1 MATTL
6 ASDIAFTQL
15 SMRTKKAI
23 LGQCLFLTFALALPS
38 ITHSL
43 GYHYLYSLPMH
54 WMVLFTGLTYG
65 PISGMILGMAIIT
78 ASFLL
83 VGMPASMDL
92 PLMIPEMAVYG
103 LVTGL
108 LKKKVTAFGSLAVGM
123 IAGRIVY
130 SILFSQTGRLDAYN
144 SVFQFVELIWGPG
157 LATAIL
163 QIVFLPL
170 LSGLYINWIKD

>member
-15 SMRTKKAI
+15 PMRTKKAV

-54 WMVLFTGLTYG
+54 WMVLFAGLTYG

-130 SILFSQTGRLDAYN
+130 TILFSLTGRLAAYR
-144 SVFQFVELIWGPG
+144 SVFEFVEMIWGPG
-157 LATAIL
+157 LTTAIL

-170 LSGLYINWIKD
+170 LSGFYINWIKD

>member
-15 SMRTKKAI
+15 PMQTKKAI
-23 LGQCLFLTFALALPS
+23 LGQSLFLTFALAIPS

-43 GYHYLYSLPMH
+43 GYHYLYALPLH
-54 WMVLFTGLTYG
+54 WMVLFAGLTYG
-65 PISGMILGMAIIT
+65 PISGMILGLAIPVI
-78 ASFLL
+78 SFQL
-83 VGMPASMDL
+83 VGMPVSMDL
-92 PLMIPEMAVYG
+92 PLMLPELSVYG
-103 LVTGL
+103 LFTGL
-108 LKKKVTAFGSLAVGM
+108 LKKKVTAFGSLAIGM

-130 SILFSQTGRLDAYN
+130 SILFSLTGRLDAYT

>member
-1 MATTL
+1 LATTL

-15 SMRTKKAI
+15 PMRTKKAI
-23 LGQCLFLTFALALPS
+23 LGQCLCLTFALALPS

-43 GYHYLYSLPMH
+43 GYHYLYALPMH
-54 WMVLFTGLTYG
+54 WMVLFAGLTYG

-83 VGMPASMDL
+83 VGMPLSMDL

-103 LVTGL
+103 LFTGL

-130 SILFSQTGRLDAYN
+130 TILFSLTGRLAAYR
-144 SVFQFVELIWGPG
+144 SVFQFVDMIWGPG

>member
-23 LGQCLFLTFALALPS
+23 LGQCLFLTFALAIPS
-38 ITHSL
+38 LTHSL
-43 GYHYLYSLPMH
+43 GYHYLYALPMH
-54 WMVLFTGLTYG
+54 WMVLFAGLTYG
-65 PISGMILGMAIIT
+65 PISGMILGIAIIT
-78 ASFLL
+78 ASYLL
-83 VGMPASMDL
+83 VGMPVSMDL

-103 LVTGL
+103 LITGL
-108 LKKKVTAFGSLAVGM
+108 LKKKVTAFCSLAVGM

-130 SILFSQTGRLDAYN
+130 SILFSFTGRLIAYR
-144 SVFQFVELIWGPG
+144 SIFEFVEMIWGPG

-163 QIVFLPL
+163 QIAFLPL

>member
-15 SMRTKKAI
+15 PMRTKKAI

-38 ITHSL
+38 ITHRL

-54 WMVLFTGLTYG
+54 WMVLFAGLTYG
-65 PISGMILGMAIIT
+65 PISGMILGLAIPVI
-78 ASFLL
+78 SFQL
-83 VGMPASMDL
+83 VGMPLSMDL
-92 PLMIPEMAVYG
+92 PLMLPEMAVYG
-103 LVTGL
+103 FITGL
-108 LKKKVTAFGSLAVGM
+108 IKKKVTAFCSLAVGM

-130 SILFSQTGRLDAYN
+130 SILFSLTGRLDVYR
-144 SVFQFVELIWGPG
+144 SVFQFVEMIWAPG